1 MKQWFE
7 NLALTIIIR
16 MLFGKEHDFEEGKRA
31 RNVMTNFFKLLGAF
45 VVADFIPSLRWLD
58 IGGYEKEMKKNAK
71 EIDYIL
77 EKWLVEHKKKRSC
90 GENKCEDDKDFMDIM
105 LSLFEDAM
113 DEDLAAIAKESLRLY
128 PPGPLSAPH
137 ESIEDCIVGGYN
149 IPKGTRVL
157 FNLWKIQRDPTV
169 WPEPDLFK
177 PERFLTTQKDIDVKG
192 NHFELIPFGAG
203 RRICPGISST
213 LVLLHLTLANVL
225 HAFEITRPSDE
236 PIDMTASFGTKTTP
250 LEVLIA
256 PRLSPDFTKKGT
268 TPPKVA
274 GSWPIIGH
282 LHLFNGSKMPHKT
295 LGLMADKYGPIFTV
309 KFGSHQV
316 VVVNNRKIAQDC
328 FTTND
333 KALASRPKSLAL
345 EVLGYNYA
353 LFGMGPYCPYWR
365 EMKKIVVLELLSNHR
380 VQMHRHIREFEVKTS
395 LKQIYTMMNGSPNT
409 VKIEMNQWFENLTMN
424 VIVRILFGKEHDF
437 EVERAR
443 KAIRTF
449 MNLFRV
455 FVVADYMPSLR
466 WLDIGGYEK
475 EMKENAKEID
485 YILEKWLVEH
495 KKKRSCGEKK
505 SENDKDFMDIMLSLF
520 EDAMDEDVAGFD
532 ADTIIKSTCLAMWAG
547 GSDTIVVALIWI
559 LSLLLN
565 NPHVMK
571 KAQEEIDIQVGR
583 NKFVDE
589 SHINNLVYLQ
599 AITKE
604 SLRLYPPGPLSVP
617 HESME
622 DCTVDDY
629 IIPKGTRVLFN
640 LWMIQ
645 RDPTIWSEPD
655 VFKPERFLTTHKDV
669 DVKGKHFELIPF
681 GAGRRIC
688 PGIST
693 TLVLLHLTLANVLH
707 AFEITRPYNEPIDMS
722 ANLGIK
728 ETPLESINVPEA
740 AGAWP
745 IIGHLHLLNAPQMP
759 HKIFGQMAETY
770 GPIFRLKLGVNE
782 VVIVSDHK
790 IAKECFTT
798 NDRAFA
804 NRPKS
809 IASEILGYNY
819 AMFGLGPYGP
829 YWREIRKIVTIE
841 FLSARRI
848 EMLKHVREFEVKS
861 AVKETY
867 EYWLKNNLKGAV
879 KIEMKEWFGNL
890 IMNTMV
896 KLLFGV
902 QYTGNEDEERSKA
915 HKAIRRLFEL
925 LGAFVVADFLP
936 YLRWLD
942 IGGHEKAM
950 KETAKEIDFIAL
962 QTAGTDTTIV
972 TLIWIFSLLLN
983 NHEAL
988 KKAQDELDTHIG
1000 KNRWVQESDI
1010 KNLVYLQAIV
1020 KESLR
1025 LYSPGPLL
1033 LPHESRIVLLVD
1045 MIYQKGRAY

>member
-1 MKQWFE
+1 MDFS
-7 NLALTIIIR
+7 LAITYATTFIIFLYFIY
-16 MLFGKEHDFEEGKRA
+16 MLFGIF
-31 RNVMTNFFKLLGAF
+31 
-45 VVADFIPSLRWLD
+45 
-58 IGGYEKEMKKNAK
+58 
-71 EIDYIL
+71 
-77 EKWLVEHKKKRSC
+77 C
-90 GENKCEDDKDFMDIM
+90 
-105 LSLFEDAM
+105 
-113 DEDLAAIAKESLRLY
+113 
-128 PPGPLSAPH
+128 
-137 ESIEDCIVGGYN
+137 
-149 IPKGTRVL
+149 
-157 FNLWKIQRDPTV
+157 
-169 WPEPDLFK
+169 
-177 PERFLTTQKDIDVKG
+177 
-192 NHFELIPFGAG
+192 
-203 RRICPGISST
+203 
-213 LVLLHLTLANVL
+213 
-225 HAFEITRPSDE
+225 
-236 PIDMTASFGTKTTP
+236 
-250 LEVLIA
+250 
-256 PRLSPDFTKKGT
+256 TKKGT

-328 FTTND
+328 LTTND

-353 LFGMGPYCPYWR
+353 LFGMCPYGPYWR

-395 LKQIYTMMNGSPNT
+395 LKQIYEVMNGSPNI

-424 VIVRILFGKEHDF
+424 VILRILFGKEHDF

-495 KKKRSCGEKK
+495 KKKRSCGENKC
-505 SENDKDFMDIMLSLF
+505 EDDKDFMDIMLALF
-520 EDAMDEDVAGFD
+520 EDAMDEDLAGFD
-532 ADTIIKSTCLAMWAG
+532 ADTIIKSTCLVMWAG
-547 GSDTIVVALIWI
+547 GSDTIVAALIWI

-604 SLRLYPPGPLSVP
+604 SLRLYPPGPLSIP

-622 DCTVDDY
+622 DCTVGDY
-629 IIPKGTRVLFN
+629 TIPKGTRVLFN
-640 LWMIQ
+640 YWMIQ

-655 VFKPERFLTTHKDV
+655 VFKPERFLTTHKDI

-728 ETPLESINVPEA
+728 ETPLE
-740 AGAWP
+740 
-745 IIGHLHLLNAPQMP
+745 
-759 HKIFGQMAETY
+759 
-770 GPIFRLKLGVNE
+770 
-782 VVIVSDHK
+782 
-790 IAKECFTT
+790 
-798 NDRAFA
+798 
-804 NRPKS
+804 
-809 IASEILGYNY
+809 
-819 AMFGLGPYGP
+819 
-829 YWREIRKIVTIE
+829 
-841 FLSARRI
+841 
-848 EMLKHVREFEVKS
+848 
-861 AVKETY
+861 
-867 EYWLKNNLKGAV
+867 
-879 KIEMKEWFGNL
+879 
-890 IMNTMV
+890 
-896 KLLFGV
+896 
-902 QYTGNEDEERSKA
+902 
-915 HKAIRRLFEL
+915 
-925 LGAFVVADFLP
+925 
-936 YLRWLD
+936 
-942 IGGHEKAM
+942 
-950 KETAKEIDFIAL
+950 
-962 QTAGTDTTIV
+962 
-972 TLIWIFSLLLN
+972 
-983 NHEAL
+983 
-988 KKAQDELDTHIG
+988 
-1000 KNRWVQESDI
+1000 
-1010 KNLVYLQAIV
+1010 
-1020 KESLR
+1020 
-1025 LYSPGPLL
+1025 
-1033 LPHESRIVLLVD
+1033 VLLAPRLSPD
-1045 MIYQKGRAY
+1045 LYY